1 MPLCLSG
8 GRSVGHLGRYCVCFA
23 SLSSFGSSSLFSVEN
38 HQKGDRHYGVCPS
51 DMSYFQSFNAENL
64 SIQSWLVKL
73 RSERDNVLRGMYG
86 KNDWHI
92 LRGTWWQ
99 SYSKQKQTKSQGHFF
114 FFLQMGNFSGFN
126 RVLEKGDSFHV
137 CLCVGKLSLVDGEKR
152 TPPHSHTPS
161 LREKPPT
168 IPTQLK
174 FPTWSTFW
182 WNPRSEMCQLLPA
195 VVSGAQC
202 ILGLVCSWGWMGGGL
217 IHCRFIPDS
226 DLEDLG
232 PLFLAVIFHHKENKS
247 N

>member
-1 MPLCLSG
+1 MIGIFCMVLDG
-8 GRSVGHLGRYCVCFA
+8 
-23 SLSSFGSSSLFSVEN
+23 SLTQN
-38 HQKGDRHYGVCPS
+38 K
-51 DMSYFQSFNAENL
+51 
-64 SIQSWLVKL
+64 
-73 RSERDNVLRGMYG
+73 
-86 KNDWHI
+86 
-92 LRGTWWQ
+92 
-99 SYSKQKQTKSQGHFF
+99 SKQKAKDIFF

-126 RVLEKGDSFHV
+126 RVLEKGDSFQV

-226 DLEDLG
+226 DLEDLE

>member
-8 GRSVGHLGRYCVCFA
+8 GRSVGHLGRYCACFA
-23 SLSSFGSSSLFSVEN
+23 SLSSFGSSSLFSADN

-51 DMSYFQSFNAENL
+51 DMSYFQSFSAENL

-73 RSERDNVLRGMYG
+73 HGEKDSVLRGTYG

-92 LRGTWWQ
+92 LGGTWWQ
-99 SYSKQKQTKSQGHFF
+99 AYARQKQTKSQGHFF
-114 FFLQMGNFSGFN
+114 FLQMGDFPEFN

-137 CLCVGKLSLVDGEKR
+137 CLCVGKLRLVDGEKR
-152 TPPHSHTPS
+152 TPHSHTPS

-174 FPTWSTFW
+174 CPTWSTFW
-182 WNPRSEMCQLLPA
+182 WNLRSEMCQLLPA
-195 VVSGAQC
+195 VVSGAQG
-202 ILGLVCSWGWMGGGL
+202 ILGLVCSWGWMEGGL
-217 IHCRFIPDS
+217 IHCKFRPDS
-226 DLEDLG
+226 EDLG
-232 PLFLAVIFHHKENKS
+232 PLCLAVIFLNYKENKS